1 MRQPAVPDG
10 SAWDTRRT
18 HRPVGRERHVGQV
31 VGPVRKV
38 QAERLVPQAPVVAD
52 ALLAVD
58 DEDLDAEGLQA
69 GGRRQ
74 TVVPGTD

>member
-1 MRQPAVPDG
+1 M
-10 SAWDTRRT
+10 
-18 HRPVGRERHVGQV
+18 
-31 VGPVRKV
+31 RKV